1 MLKHLCSAIS
11 EGVEMLQTSRRGSL

>member
-1 MLKHLCSAIS
+1 MLKHLCAAIS